1 MIRRDLVFL
10 FYDALRERSGE
21 PFDGL
26 TASKLAGYTGMGAL
40 FAQETL
46 KAFESF
52 KHPRPQSGMT
62 RFKFVPMLGEPHE

>member
-1 MIRRDLVFL
+1 MTRRDLVFL

-26 TASKLAGYTGMGAL
+26 TASKLAGYTGVGAL

-52 KHPRPQSGMT
+52 
-62 RFKFVPMLGEPHE
+62 